1 MENKEI
7 FDEELELK
15 LAKIDAKKKE
25 INEKLSKMTEEELE
39 KYMIKSIE
47 ESVEFAKN
55 NDIEIADC

>member
-1 MENKEI
+1 MENKEN
-7 FDEELELK
+7 FEEELELK

-25 INEKLSKMTEEELE
+25 INERLSKMTEEELE